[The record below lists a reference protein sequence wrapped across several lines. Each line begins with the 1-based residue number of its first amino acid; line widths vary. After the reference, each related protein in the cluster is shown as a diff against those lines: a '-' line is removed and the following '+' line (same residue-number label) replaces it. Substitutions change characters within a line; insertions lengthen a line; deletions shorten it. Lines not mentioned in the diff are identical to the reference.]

1 MMFLEELTE
10 NLISKYGLDG
20 LGGLTIV
27 FPTRRAALVV
37 NGCIKTHLEQH
48 DIRRPVQAPV
58 MTTLSGLFDSL
69 STYGQEDELR
79 LVSKLYDI
87 YCRYAEHIPPL
98 DVFYGWGRQLLQDF
112 SMMDKGWPDLQPDAF
127 LKNASAAR
135 RLEELEL
142 DEEVR
147 SRLETLVAVNR
158 NDNAAAG
165 SSRRIFECLWESLP
179 RMYADLQ
186 VAAGTRTY
194 EGARMKKVLVDWNS
208 DFVQKQ
214 LRGKMFVFAGFNYL
228 VPAELE
234 LMRRLQ
240 SAGQALFYWDYP
252 AAGTFSCNPKA
263 FKWVQRNVEKVIK
276 SNELPVRPW
285 EPKDV
290 ELVTTT
296 SVHAEAQF
304 VWQWLKEHHHAGDRT
319 GVVLCDE
326 TMLEQV
332 ISALPDA
339 EEGDP
344 RFARIN
350 ITKGF
355 PLKYTP
361 VFAFVKNWLSDKSN
375 DRAEDETWADV
386 VRRLLTAVSEYG
398 KVTPAEQ
405 ENLVVTGE
413 VTEEWSVLLS
423 REAHYRMMLA
433 LNRFCSVVDDEL
445 AGKLRSLTAL
455 RLLLKRY
462 LEGISL
468 PFHGEPLTDIQIIGV
483 LETRAMD
490 FDNLLILNVEEGV
503 VPQVGEDLSY
513 FPFYLRKA
521 YGMQTAEESTDVYAY
536 NFFRLMRRARHV
548 TLTYCGSES
557 KNNRKTMSR
566 FVMQMLASNDFN
578 IRKFALNERNEMR
591 PPVCQQPDNQENS
604 SLLSLLHP
612 GEDGMLCRPDG
623 KVMRLSPSALNTY
636 RTCPMEFY
644 LAYVKGIRPEEE
656 TGDLLSRAELG
667 RLVHQ
672 TIQCLYEHLNGG
684 RIEQPM
690 HVTEEMI
697 DNVADGLLEEM
708 LGRSYCVLNEE
719 WEREHKGEVCHYM
732 KEQHAVE
739 NLTVLHYV
747 RHILS
752 ADRLAAE
759 KGLRILA
766 LERDCSFVIELPEIG
781 KIRVGGRADRIDMLG
796 GQVRIVDYKTGSA
809 DVSKLRIPPAETEED
824 SIKELFVQ
832 SDKPGY
838 QLQTLIYSEAYSA
851 QKNGDTAVLP
861 VVYFV
866 REQGEDIAQSV
877 TMNNAPLD
885 YSRVRQV
892 FLDTLT
898 EYAGMIL
905 TDTEHRRA
913 EEGHCDPYCPFYML
927 CDRQKK
933 DF

>member
-1 MMFLEELTE
+1 MFLEELTE
-10 NLISKYGLDG
+10 DLIAKYDLDG
-20 LGGLTIV
+20 LGGLTLV

-37 NGCIKTHLEQH
+37 NGCIRGYLERH
-48 DIRRPVQAPV
+48 DIRRSVQAPV

-69 STYGQEDELR
+69 CIYGQEDELR

-87 YCRYAEHIPPL
+87 YCRCTGKVLPL

-112 SMMDKGWPDLQPDAF
+112 SMMDKGWPALQPDTF

-147 SRLETLVAVNR
+147 RRLEALVAVNR
-158 NDNAAAG
+158 SDVAAAD
-165 SSRRIFECLWESLP
+165 SSRRNFEQLWEKMP
-179 RMYADLQ
+179 EMYAELQ
-186 VAAGTRTY
+186 LAADTRTY
-194 EGARMKKVLVDWNS
+194 EGARMKKVLVDWNNE
-208 DFVQKQ
+208 FVQKQ
-214 LRGKMFVFAGFNYL
+214 LRGRFFVFAGFNYL

-234 LMRRLQ
+234 LMRRLKE
-240 SAGQALFYWDYP
+240 AGQALFYWDYP
-252 AAGTFSCNPKA
+252 KAGSFSCNPKA
-263 FKWVQRNVEKVIK
+263 FKWVQRNAERIIC
-276 SNELPVRPW
+276 SNELPLRPW
-285 EPKDV
+285 EQKNV
-290 ELVTTT
+290 NLVTTT
-296 SVHAEAQF
+296 SVHAEAQY
-304 VWQWLKEHHHAGDRT
+304 VWKWLKEYHHAGDKT

-326 TMLEQV
+326 TLLEQV
-332 ISALPDA
+332 IAALPDK
-339 EEGDP
+339 EENDT

-361 VFAFVKNWLSDKSN
+361 VFAFVKRWLSDKAN
-375 DRAEDETWADV
+375 DRTGNETWADV
-386 VRRLLTAVSEYG
+386 VRRLVKAVCEYG
-398 KVTPAEQ
+398 KDDLPETEEQVGAE
-405 ENLVVTGE
+405 TGE
-413 VTEEWSVLLS
+413 VTEEWSVLLA
-423 REAHYRMMLA
+423 REAHYQMVLA
-433 LNRFCSVVDDEL
+433 LNRFGAVVEDEL
-445 AGKLRSLTAL
+445 AGKLCSLTAL

-521 YGMQTAEESTDVYAY
+521 YGMLTAEESTDVYAY
-536 NFFRLMRRARHV
+536 NFFRLMRRARNV

-566 FVMQMLASNDFN
+566 FVMQMMAGNDFN
-578 IRKFALNERNEMR
+578 IHKFVLNEPNEVR
-591 PPVCQQPDNQENS
+591 PAVCHQSDSQHS
-604 SLLSLLHP
+604 SLLSLLHKD
-612 GEDGMLCRPDG
+612 GSGMLCRQDG

-644 LAYVKGIRPEEE
+644 LTYVKGIRQEEVLGE
-656 TGDLLSRAELG
+656 VLSRAELG

-672 TIQCLYEHLNGG
+672 TIQCLYERFNGG
-684 RIEQPM
+684 KIERPLHITVQ
-690 HVTEEMI
+690 MI
-697 DNVADGLLEEM
+697 DGVTDELLVEM
-708 LGRSYCVLNEE
+708 LNMSYRVLNEE
-719 WEREHKGEVCHYM
+719 WERDHQGEEEHYVPER
-732 KEQHAVE
+732 HAIE
-739 NLTVLHYV
+739 NATVLHYV
-747 RHILS
+747 RNILS

-759 KGLRILA
+759 RGLEILA
-766 LERDCSFVIELPEIG
+766 LERDCSFVVEVPEIG
-781 KIRVGGRADRIDMLG
+781 KIRVGGRVDRIDTVG
-796 GQVRIVDYKTGSA
+796 GKVRIVDYKTGSA
-809 DVSKLRIPPAETEED
+809 DASKLRMPVAETEEACVQ
-824 SIKELFVQ
+824 ELFVQ

-851 QKNGDTAVLP
+851 QKRGDADVLP
-861 VVYFV
+861 VIYFV
-866 REQGEDIAQSV
+866 RGQGEETAQSV
-877 TMNNAPLD
+877 TMNNSPLE
-885 YSRVRQV
+885 YSRVRHI
-892 FLDTLT
+892 FLDALT
-898 EYAGMIL
+898 KYAGVIL

-913 EEGHCDPYCPFYML
+913 EEGHCDPYCLFYML